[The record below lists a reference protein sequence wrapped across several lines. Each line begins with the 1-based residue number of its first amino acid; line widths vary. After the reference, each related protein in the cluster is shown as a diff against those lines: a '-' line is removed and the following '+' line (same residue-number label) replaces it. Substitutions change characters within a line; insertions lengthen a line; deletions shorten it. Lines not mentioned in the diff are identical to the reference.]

1 MPLNMNPEEY
11 EIVKRC
17 QAGDRSAFRPLVIQ
31 YQRMVFS
38 QCLKMLGDEEE
49 AKDIMQD
56 TFVKAWQTIGR
67 YDPRHAFSTW
77 LYTIATR
84 RCIDR
89 LKQLRRLVPLSED
102 VEQLQHFLTE
112 DTAHRQLENEELA
125 SIVRALTAGLGDKQ
139 RVVFT
144 LCQLEG
150 LESDEVEA
158 ITGMDAHQVKA
169 NLYVAR
175 QNIKKRLKKL
185 GYE

>member
-1 MPLNMNPEEY
+1 MNPAEY

-17 QAGDRSAFRPLVIQ
+17 QASDRSAFRPLVLQ

-67 YDPRHAFSTW
+67 YDSRHAFSTW

-84 RCIDR
+84 CCIDR
-89 LKQLRRLVPLSED
+89 LKQRRHLVPLPED
-102 VEQLQHFLTE
+102 VEQLQQFLTE
-112 DTAHRQLENEELA
+112 DTAHRQLENKELG
-125 SIVRALTAGLGDKQ
+125 SIVRALTEGLGDKQ

-158 ITGMDAHQVKA
+158 ITGMNARQVKA
-169 NLYVAR
+169 NLYAAR
-175 QNIKKRLKKL
+175 QNIRKRLKIL